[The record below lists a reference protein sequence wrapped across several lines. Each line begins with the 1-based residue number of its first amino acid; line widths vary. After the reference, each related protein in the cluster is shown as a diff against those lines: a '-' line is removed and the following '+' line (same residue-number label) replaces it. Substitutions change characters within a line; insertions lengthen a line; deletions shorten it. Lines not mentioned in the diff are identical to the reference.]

1 VADWYHRRHKV
12 KSSSAKT
19 TVGGFVTK
27 GGDLERRFLEGE
39 PNKFSREKCCFAL
52 QRKNA
57 RQTHEMSRTFQ
68 IQRTLSAI
76 FGIASCPAPRTV
88 LHTRCWNIPR
98 SLSASIPTRL
108 ATGFSVSFAPEPEE
122 PETQASVPS
131 QASLKKAKGKK
142 KPPTQ
147 EVKTQQEH
155 EHLSERGSKEIP
167 DNAAAVARLKPTT
180 ADLQNNEVIHVEG
193 AQNSPLT
200 NGPAGG
206 PEYGESVGLELE
218 EDLLT
223 LDGLTKESLRSEDYL
238 GVALGG
244 GQRDEKITTGDSQ
257 PAFVRKKKKEKVKKK
272 HSAEFFVGPGS
283 VIDEQPVKPTAPPKP
298 AETVSQPA
306 LKGLKKGKPHTSDT
320 PSSGHAS
327 VPNPTP
333 KGSRP
338 GSTPKADTETKST
351 RPPTAKKEPWQAQ
364 KETLQKKF
372 GSEGWN
378 PRKKLS
384 PDTIDGIRALNQQYP
399 DKYPTPVLAE
409 KFKVSPEAIRRILK
423 SKWRP
428 SPEKAVER
436 RERWARRHDRIWDQ
450 QAAIGL
456 RPARTKVKKPKDPGD
471 PDAEAGV

>member
-1 VADWYHRRHKV
+1 M
-12 KSSSAKT
+12 
-19 TVGGFVTK
+19 
-27 GGDLERRFLEGE
+27 EGE
-39 PNKFSREKCCFAL
+39 PTKFLGEKSCFAL
-52 QRKNA
+52 QRMNA
-57 RQTHEMSRTFQ
+57 RQIHEMSRTFQ
-68 IQRTLSAI
+68 SQRTLSVI
-76 FGIASCPAPRTV
+76 SRIASCPAPRTV
-88 LHTRCWNIPR
+88 LRTRRWNIPR

-122 PETQASVPS
+122 PETQASAPS
-131 QASLKKAKGKK
+131 QAPPKKAKGKK

-180 ADLQNNEVIHVEG
+180 ADLQNNEAIHVEG
-193 AQNSPLT
+193 AQNSPLAD
-200 NGPAGG
+200 GPARE
-206 PEYGESVGLELE
+206 PEYEKSVGLELE

-244 GQRDEKITTGDSQ
+244 GQRNEKITNGNSQ
-257 PAFVRKKKKEKVKKK
+257 SAFVRKKKKEKVKKK

-283 VIDEQPVKPTAPPKP
+283 VIDTAPPKP
-298 AETVSQPA
+298 AERVSQPA

-338 GSTPKADTETKST
+338 DSTSKADTETKSA

-364 KETLQKKF
+364 KEALQKKF
-372 GSEGWN
+372 GLEGWN

-423 SKWRP
+423 SKWRA
-428 SPEKAVER
+428 SPEKAAER
-436 RERWARRHDRIWDQ
+436 RERWARRHDQIWDQ

-456 RPARTKVKKPKDPGD
+456 RPARTKVKKPKEPGD
-471 PDAEAGV
+471 PDAEVGV

>member
-1 VADWYHRRHKV
+1 
-12 KSSSAKT
+12 
-19 TVGGFVTK
+19 VTK
-27 GGDLERRFLEGE
+27 DLEKSGWRFLEGE
-39 PNKFSREKCCFAL
+39 PTNFREISSCFAL

-57 RQTHEMSRTFQ
+57 RQIHEMSRTFQ
-68 IQRTLSAI
+68 SQRTFSVI
-76 FGIASCPAPRTV
+76 FRIASCPAPRTI
-88 LHTRCWNIPR
+88 LRTRCWNIPR

-131 QASLKKAKGKK
+131 QAPPKKAKGKK
-142 KPPTQ
+142 NLPSQK
-147 EVKTQQEH
+147 VKTQQEH

-167 DNAAAVARLKPTT
+167 DNAAVVARHKPTT
-180 ADLQNNEVIHVEG
+180 TDLRNNEAIHVEG
-193 AQNSPLT
+193 AQNSPLAD
-200 NGPAGG
+200 GPARKS
-206 PEYGESVGLELE
+206 EYEKSVGLELE
-218 EDLLT
+218 EDFLT

-238 GVALGG
+238 RVTLGG
-244 GQRDEKITTGDSQ
+244 GLRDEKITTGDSQ
-257 PAFVRKKKKEKVKKK
+257 SALVRKKKKEKVKKK
-272 HSAEFFVGPGS
+272 HSAEFFAGPGS
-283 VIDEQPVKPTAPPKP
+283 VIDEPPVKPTAPPKP
-298 AETVSQPA
+298 AGTVSQPV
-306 LKGLKKGKPHTSDT
+306 LKGLKKGKPHSSDT
-320 PSSGHAS
+320 PTSGHAC
-327 VPNPTP
+327 VPNPSP

-338 GSTPKADTETKST
+338 DSTSKADTETKSA

-364 KETLQKKF
+364 KEALQKKF

-428 SPEKAVER
+428 SPEKAAER

-456 RPARTKVKKPKDPGD
+456 RPARTKVKKPKEPGD
-471 PDAEAGV
+471 PDAEASA

>member
-1 VADWYHRRHKV
+1 MLY
-12 KSSSAKT
+12 
-19 TVGGFVTK
+19 
-27 GGDLERRFLEGE
+27 
-39 PNKFSREKCCFAL
+39 FAL

-68 IQRTLSAI
+68 SQRTLSVI
-76 FGIASCPAPRTV
+76 FRIASCPAPRTV
-88 LHTRCWNIPR
+88 LRTRCWNIPR

-122 PETQASVPS
+122 PETQASLSS
-131 QASLKKAKGKK
+131 QAPPKKAKGKK
-142 KPPTQ
+142 KPSIQ
-147 EVKTQQEH
+147 EIKTQQRQ
-155 EHLSERGSKEIP
+155 EHLSERRSKEIP
-167 DNAAAVARLKPTT
+167 DNAAAVARLKPT
-180 ADLQNNEVIHVEG
+180 ASDLQNNEAIHVEG
-193 AQNSPLT
+193 AQNSPLAD
-200 NGPAGG
+200 GPARES
-206 PEYGESVGLELE
+206 EYEKSVGLELE

-238 GVALGG
+238 RVALGG

-257 PAFVRKKKKEKVKKK
+257 SAFVRKKKKEKVKKK
-272 HSAEFFVGPGS
+272 HSAEFFVGPES
-283 VIDEQPVKPTAPPKP
+283 VIDEQAVKPTAPPKP

-306 LKGLKKGKPHTSDT
+306 LKRLKKGKPHSSDT
-320 PSSGHAS
+320 PSNDHAS

-333 KGSRP
+333 KASRP
-338 GSTPKADTETKST
+338 DSTSKADTEVKSV
-351 RPPTAKKEPWQAQ
+351 RLPTAKKEPWQAQ
-364 KETLQKKF
+364 KEALQKKF

-428 SPEKAVER
+428 SPEKAAER

-456 RPARTKVKKPKDPGD
+456 RPARTKVKKPKESSD
-471 PDAEAGV
+471 PDTEAGV